1 MENQLVDAESFVGTL
16 KRQVTT
22 LEEENALLRDEST
35 ALSNQLLIQSDKK
48 KDLNLMGKIFGSAT
62 PSPLRAL
69 SKLTQSPG
77 TPKVNC
83 LFTE

>member
-22 LEEENALLRDEST
+22 LEEENVLLREEST
-35 ALSNQLLIQSDKK
+35 ALRNQPIQSDKK

>member
-1 MENQLVDAESFVGTL
+1 MANAETVVGDL
-16 KRQVTT
+16 RRRVTA
-22 LEEENALLRDEST
+22 LEEENVLLREEST
-35 ALSNQLLIQSDKK
+35 ALRNQPIQSDKK